1 MLPSFLPSATFISIA
16 MCLLLTETGKQN
28 KKPST
33 SMEFIGECG
42 KTNKWA
48 DSCNLCARDIVDSCN
63 SADWVQLNQPGED
76 RIPRGS

>member
-1 MLPSFLPSATFISIA
+1 
-16 MCLLLTETGKQN
+16 
-28 KKPST
+28 
-33 SMEFIGECG
+33 MEFIGECG

-76 RIPRGS
+76 RIPRGSQGSI